1 MGMLDR
7 SPTQGNKVHLS
18 DTLFPTHTP
27 VPFGGDG
34 EAPPSMAA
42 TLAAKFF
49 SKFTRRIKPI
59 MKVRDAMDSVYSKG
73 YFENHYR
80 DADKDLKKLL
90 DKEARVAHSLLLSK
104 EDPPC
109 CDDEEEE
116 EEEGNGG
123 VVVNINLSGLLGKGA

>member
-1 MGMLDR
+1 MLDK
-7 SPTQGNKVHLS
+7 SLSQGSKVHLS

-42 TLAAKFF
+42 TLASKFF
-49 SKFTRRIKPI
+49 NKFTRRIKPL

-80 DADKDLKKLL
+80 EADKDLKKLL
-90 DKEARVAHSLLLSK
+90 DKEAKVAHSLLLSK
-104 EDPPC
+104 EDIPC
-109 CDDEEEE
+109 EDKEET
-116 EEEGNGG
+116 GGG
-123 VVVNINLSGLLGKGA
+123 VVVNINLSGLLNKGV

>member
-1 MGMLDR
+1 MSMLDR
-7 SPTQGNKVHLS
+7 SLTQGTKVHLS

-34 EAPPSMAA
+34 KAPPSMAA
-42 TLAAKFF
+42 SLAAKFF

-90 DKEARVAHSLLLSK
+90 DKEAKIAHSLLLSK
-104 EDPPC
+104 EDLPDC
-109 CDDEEEE
+109 DEEKEE
-116 EEEGNGG
+116 ERSGG
-123 VVVNINLSGLLGKGA
+123 VIVNINLSGLLGKGA